1 MLEQFVL
8 IVFIAL
14 LVWVVIDQ
22 LLLTILGVRDRQ
34 K

>member
-1 MLEQFVL
+1 MLEQFVM